1 MQILFLGDSEGFGVF
16 KANKHH
22 MKGFK
27 LFGLY
32 VLFSLAVASCQKEE
46 NPLIVQENQINTMVK
61 NAEMETDTLQLFF
74 DPAKKQITIHQF
86 GLSANYQIDIENHY
100 LSEQSNSP
108 QKESIAKKSILNA
121 INWNSL
127 TAEQFQSIK
136 QAVQNYQ
143 SLQHPI
149 ICKAQQK
156 IAILNDSLKR
166 YIDYQTSRY
175 ENKSITKTHY
185 DEIMTD
191 VEDTFWVYM
200 RSMYE
205 EEKIYI
211 ESSSNYRSLLMKF
224 KGILN
229 EKQWEEFFSCVYKK

>member
-1 MQILFLGDSEGFGVF
+1 MQILFLGDSDRLGVF
-16 KANKHH
+16 KSNKHH

-46 NPLIVQENQINTMVK
+46 NPLIVQENQINSLVK
-61 NAEMETDTLQLFF
+61 NAEMETDTLRLSFE
-74 DPAKKQITIHQF
+74 PLKKLISIHQF
-86 GLSANYQIDIENHY
+86 GLSANYQIDVENHY
-100 LSEQSNSP
+100 ISEQLGSP

-127 TAEQFQSIK
+127 TTEQFQSIK
-136 QAVQNYQ
+136 QAIQNYQ
-143 SLQHPI
+143 SIQHPI
-149 ICKAQQK
+149 ISKAQQK
-156 IAILNDSLKR
+156 IDLLNDSLKR

-175 ENKSITKTHY
+175 ESKSITKTHY

-191 VEDTFWVYM
+191 VEDTFWAYM

-211 ESSSNYRSLLMKF
+211 ESSSNYRSLLMKI